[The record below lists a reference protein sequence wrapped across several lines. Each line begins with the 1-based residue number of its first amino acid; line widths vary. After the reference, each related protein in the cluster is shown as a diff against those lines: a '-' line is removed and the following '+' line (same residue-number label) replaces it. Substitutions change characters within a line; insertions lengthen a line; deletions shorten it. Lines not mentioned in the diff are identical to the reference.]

1 MRTAR
6 RNLAQQQSWQYRF
19 FRDADGNV
27 AVWDTPNVPLIVAM
41 VSAVLQLLTTG
52 RFSELMGLLFF
63 GALFTWAWLE
73 IISGASM
80 FRRVLGGFVLVGVLW
95 LKWQSL

>member
-6 RNLAQQQSWQYRF
+6 RNLAQQQSWQHTF

-52 RFSELMGLLFF
+52 RFSELAGLVFF
-63 GALFTWAWLE
+63 GALFTWAWME
-73 IISGASM
+73 IAMGVSM
-80 FRRVLGGFVLVGVLW
+80 FRRVVGGFVLVGVVW
-95 LKWQSL
+95 LKFLSM